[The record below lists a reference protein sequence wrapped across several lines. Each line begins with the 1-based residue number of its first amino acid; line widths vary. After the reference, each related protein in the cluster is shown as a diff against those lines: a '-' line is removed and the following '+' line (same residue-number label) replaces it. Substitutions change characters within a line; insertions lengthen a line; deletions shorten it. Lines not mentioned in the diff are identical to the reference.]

1 MSRAAAALGH
11 GARDYGM
18 SVRYYRLLPA
28 FAASISLLAGGLT
41 AGCGS
46 NRADSDAGC
55 GSNRADSDMSAPAPK
70 PAAAQVA
77 SKQSD
82 EIDTESNIWM
92 VLGMAKRPSQRG
104 PGPQTGDQVSPILW
118 EAAHDA
124 LSFVK
129 IASEDPLTGAM
140 QTDWYSP
147 PGKPNERLRISVFI
161 LSRALRSDSIS
172 VSVEREQRTPSG
184 QWGTA
189 TIAKDAV
196 VELETAVLLRARH
209 IRAERYRETS

>member
-1 MSRAAAALGH
+1 
-11 GARDYGM
+11 M
-18 SVRYYRLLPA
+18 SVRHYRLLPA
-28 FAASISLLAGGLT
+28 FAASLSLLAGGLT

-46 NRADSDAGC
+46 DRADSDA
-55 GSNRADSDMSAPAPK
+55 PVPK
-70 PAAAQVA
+70 PAAAQIA

-104 PGPQTGDQVSPILW
+104 TGPQTGDQVSPILW

-129 IASEDPLTGAM
+129 IASEDPLTGVM

-147 PGKPNERLRISVFI
+147 SGKPNERLRINVFI
-161 LSRALRSDSIS
+161 LSRALRSDSVS

-184 QWGTA
+184 QWGAA

-196 VELETAVLLRARH
+196 AELETAVLLRARH
-209 IRAERYRETS
+209 IRAERYREKS

>member
-1 MSRAAAALGH
+1 
-11 GARDYGM
+11 M
-18 SVRYYRLLPA
+18 SVRYYRQLPA
-28 FAASISLLAGGLT
+28 FAASVSLLIAGLL

-46 NRADSDAGC
+46 DRVESDTG
-55 GSNRADSDMSAPAPK
+55 GPRPVAP
-70 PAAAQVA
+70 QVA
-77 SKQSD
+77 SKQPD

-92 VLGMAKRPSQRG
+92 VLGMAKRPSQRSL
-104 PGPQTGDQVSPILW
+104 GPQTGDQVSPIIW

-129 IASEDPLTGAM
+129 IASEDPLTGVI

-147 PGKPNERLRISVFI
+147 AGKPNERLRINVFI
-161 LSRALRSDSIS
+161 LSRALRSDSVS

-184 QWGTA
+184 QWGPS

-196 VELETAVLLRARH
+196 AELETAVLLRARH
-209 IRAERYRETS
+209 IRAERYREKS

>member
-1 MSRAAAALGH
+1 
-11 GARDYGM
+11 M

-28 FAASISLLAGGLT
+28 FAASLSLLAGGLT

-46 NRADSDAGC
+46 NRADSDV
-55 GSNRADSDMSAPAPK
+55 SAPAPK

-124 LSFVK
+124 LNFVK
-129 IASEDPLTGAM
+129 IASEDPLSGVI

-147 PGKPNERLRISVFI
+147 PGKPTERLRINVFI
-161 LSRALRSDSIS
+161 LARALRSDSVS
-172 VSVEREQRTPSG
+172 VSVEREQRAPSG

-196 VELETAVLLRARH
+196 AELETAVLLRARH
-209 IRAERYRETS
+209 IRAERYRDTS